1 MTPAKEDSEI
11 IENFQSNELCKQ
23 IKIMKALEDDA
34 GMKYS
39 LIDGQTCYMRP
50 TYSLIFSFYSCDISY

>member
-34 GMKYS
+34 GTKIFISFNYCKKNP
-39 LIDGQTCYMRP
+39 LISMVVILNT
-50 TYSLIFSFYSCDISY
+50 TI